1 MGLVVFD
8 IGGTAVKDGFWSDE
22 TLTEQGQFSTPK
34 SFDEMKEEMLRVVKT
49 HQGKQI
55 DGVAISSPGA
65 VNVDQRRIDGLSAV
79 PYLHEYPVFD
89 ELEALFNLP
98 VTIENDANCAGIAE
112 IELGAGKKA
121 TNAVFLV
128 LGTGV
133 GGSIFINRK
142 LYKGSHLFGGEFG
155 LLVSESDRPL
165 SNVGSIV
172 KVANKYEAQ
181 TGKQVDGKAIF
192 ELLEEEDSLAMELVD
207 EMYWAIA
214 HALYN
219 VQVSIDPE
227 LIIIGGGVS
236 KRKEVSIEIANRL
249 KSLLEKRSVPDIM
262 PVIETCHFSN
272 DANLIGAAM
281 NFVSLNLK

>member
-8 IGGTAVKDGFWSDE
+8 IGGTAVKHGFWSEE
-22 TLTEQGQFSTPK
+22 TLTDQGQFQTPQT
-34 SFDEMKEEMLRVVKT
+34 FAEMKEEMLKVVST
-49 HQGKQI
+49 HQDEQI
-55 DGVAISSPGA
+55 EGIAISSPGA
-65 VNVDQRRIDGLSAV
+65 VNVKERRIDGLSAV
-79 PYLHEYPVFD
+79 SYLHDYPIFD
-89 ELEALFNLP
+89 ELENLFELP

-112 IELGAGKKA
+112 IELGAGKEKEHV
-121 TNAVFLV
+121 VFLV

-142 LYKGSHLFGGEFG
+142 LYKGAHLFGGEFG
-155 LLVSESDRPL
+155 LLVSASDKPL

-172 KVANKYEAQ
+172 KVANKYEAE
-181 TGKQVDGKAIF
+181 TGKKVDGKLIF
-192 ELLEEEDSLAMELVD
+192 DLLEAQDSLAVELVD

-236 KRKEVSIEIANRL
+236 KRNEVSEEIGKRL
-249 KSLLEKRSVPDIM
+249 KELLDKRSVPDIM
-262 PVIETCHFSN
+262 PDISTCHFSN

-281 NFVSLNLK
+281 NFTSLQNK